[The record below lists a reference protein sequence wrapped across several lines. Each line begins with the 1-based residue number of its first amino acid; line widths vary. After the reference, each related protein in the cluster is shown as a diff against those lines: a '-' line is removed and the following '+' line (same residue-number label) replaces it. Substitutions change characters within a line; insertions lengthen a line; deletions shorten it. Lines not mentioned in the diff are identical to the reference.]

1 MNNKKRAHKTLSL
14 LDKIKIL
21 DGLKQGKSG
30 KDLANQFGVG
40 RATISDIKK
49 KRNELKR
56 FVRYTLTTEM

>member
-14 LDKIKIL
+14 LDKIRVL
-21 DGLKQGKSG
+21 DGLKNGKSG

-49 KRNELKR
+49 KSNEIRR
-56 FVRYTLTTEM
+56 FVRNTLRRDM